1 MSEKR
6 LLNCI
11 LVEGIVLIILSL
23 CVLILPKLT
32 MLSYGVMLSGTF
44 ITYGAYKIMHSILN
58 KEYRLR
64 KVFSILMGTY
74 LSAIGIS
81 LLFVPRINLLWL
93 IALIG
98 VYFIA
103 ESISSLVYALK
114 LRNIYH
120 FWGCKI
126 ISAIVLFLVGFF
138 TILGIP
144 VMSFW
149 MVTILSA
156 TALLIKGM
164 AKTTLALG
172 NIDNYNA

>member
-11 LVEGIVLIILSL
+11 LVEGIMLIILSL

-32 MLSYGVMLSGTF
+32 MLSYGVMLSGAF
-44 ITYGAYKIMHSILN
+44 ITYGTYKIIHSVIN
-58 KEYRLR
+58 KETGIRR
-64 KVFSILMGTY
+64 FFCILLGIYIAT
-74 LSAIGIS
+74 IGVL
-81 LLFVPRINLLWL
+81 LLFVPKISLLWL

-98 VYFIA
+98 IFFIA

-126 ISAIVLFLVGFF
+126 ISAIVLFLTGMFI
-138 TILGIP
+138 ILGIP

-149 MVTILSA
+149 MVTVLSGI
-156 TALLIKGM
+156 ALLIKGM
-164 AKTTLALG
+164 SKTTLSLG
-172 NIDNYNA
+172 NIDNYNI